1 MAFSKN
7 KFKFVDHQAKTSDT
21 REIIAIREY
30 LGKTIKGSAKCDPRD
45 AFDSSIGEE
54 LAARR
59 CNFKIAKK
67 RLENANIKVETA
79 QKALAEAQV
88 ALDKALNYHEYAS
101 KEYTDASNL
110 LINYTKE
117 LN

>member
-1 MAFSKN
+1 MAFSKD
-7 KFKFVDHQAKTSDT
+7 KFRFVDHQPKTSDI
-21 REIIAIREY
+21 REIIALGEY
-30 LGKTIKGSAKCDPRD
+30 LGKTVKGSAKCDPRD
-45 AFDSSIGEE
+45 TFDSSVGEE

-59 CNFKIAKK
+59 CNFKIAEK
-67 RLENANIKVETA
+67 RLENATIKVEAA

-88 ALDKALNYHEYAS
+88 ALDKALNYHEHAN

-110 LINYTKE
+110 LINYIEE